1 VTATREELEQVVA
14 DLAARLERV
23 EDGRDITR
31 LLTLYGFA
39 VDVGDADATTRLY
52 TEDTVIDLGPG
63 SQFEGLAGARQL
75 VLDQRH
81 QAIVGR
87 CAHTVGPL
95 VVDVDVDGDHAS
107 AAGYVRVYVSDSDT
121 GDPELWHVSYTRFE
135 LVRSGTSWRIAARRS
150 RALGADDAVELLRPS
165 LSSPDLPSESGREDS
180 G

>member
-1 VTATREELEQVVA
+1 MKNELEQVVA

-23 EDGRDITR
+23 EDEREITR

-39 VDVGDADATTRLY
+39 VDVGDADAAAGLY

-75 VLDQRH
+75 VLDERH

-95 VVDVDVDGDHAS
+95 IVDVDVDGDHAS
-107 AAGYVRVYVSDSDT
+107 AAGYVRVYVSDADT
-121 GDPELWHVSYTRFE
+121 GEPQLWRISYTRFE
-135 LVRSGTSWRIAARRS
+135 LVRSGTSWRIRARTS
-150 RALGADDAVELLRPS
+150 RPVGVDDAVELLRPS
-165 LSSPDLPSESGREDS
+165 LSSPELPPETGREDS